1 MKAIEKA
8 KCHWNWKK
16 YKVYE
21 MFQKT
26 TKVILK
32 ANFNNSSFV
41 ISLSFVCIAIASS
54 KTKAKEKYLYL
65 RMFLYFILFYKKF
78 NMSVKTCYTYNIYIT
93 YASCAAVWRIWQMIF
108 MQLFNHFINYFL
120 NGFNVEELK
129 NILLRKSDFRK
140 LGYKFNYATLCTKLI
155 NM

>member
-1 MKAIEKA
+1 
-8 KCHWNWKK
+8 
-16 YKVYE
+16 

-65 RMFLYFILFYKKF
+65 RMLLYFILFYKK
-78 NMSVKTCYTYNIYIT
+78 I
-93 YASCAAVWRIWQMIF
+93 
-108 MQLFNHFINYFL
+108 
-120 NGFNVEELK
+120 
-129 NILLRKSDFRK
+129 
-140 LGYKFNYATLCTKLI
+140 
-155 NM
+155 